1 MERARRLV
9 GHTPAR
15 AKQHRELRTYYRAI
29 LKEVAARGP
38 IAASELEDP
47 GERSGPWWGWH
58 KGKGALE
65 RLFHTGE
72 VTSAGRR
79 GGFERVYDIPERVIP
94 ADILALPTPAEPDA
108 IRELALM
115 GARAFG
121 IATEADIRDYFRLP
135 IPEARNALAELV
147 EEGALVPAAVEGW
160 DKPAY
165 LAAGAE
171 TPSRVTASALL
182 SPFDPLVW
190 FRPRT
195 ERLFD
200 FHYRIEIYT
209 PQAKRRFG
217 YYVLPFLH
225 RGRLKARIDLKAERE
240 AGVLAVRGAHAEE
253 GADRGAIAPDLAV
266 ELRRMASWLGLGE
279 VRVSPGGDLA
289 AMLAK
294 HL

>member
-1 MERARRLV
+1 
-9 GHTPAR
+9 
-15 AKQHRELRTYYRAI
+15 
-29 LKEVAARGP
+29 
-38 IAASELEDP
+38 
-47 GERSGPWWGWH
+47 
-58 KGKGALE
+58 
-65 RLFHTGE
+65 

-79 GGFERVYDIPERVIP
+79 GSFERVYDIPERVIP
-94 ADILALPTPAEPDA
+94 ANVLALPTLPERDA
-108 IRELALM
+108 IRALAAR

-121 IATEADIRDYFRLP
+121 IATEADMRDYFRLP
-135 IPEARNALAELV
+135 IPEARHAIAELV
-147 EEGALVPAAVEGW
+147 EEGTLLPAAIEGW

-165 LAAGAE
+165 LAAGSE
-171 TPSRVTASALL
+171 TPARVTASALL

-240 AGVLAVRGAHAEE
+240 TGTLAIRGAHAEK
-253 GADRGAIAPDLAV
+253 GADREGLAPDLAA
-266 ELRRMASWLGLGE
+266 ELRRMAGWLGLANISLT
-279 VRVSPGGDLA
+279 RNGDLA
-289 AMLAK
+289 DALAK
-294 HL
+294 HV